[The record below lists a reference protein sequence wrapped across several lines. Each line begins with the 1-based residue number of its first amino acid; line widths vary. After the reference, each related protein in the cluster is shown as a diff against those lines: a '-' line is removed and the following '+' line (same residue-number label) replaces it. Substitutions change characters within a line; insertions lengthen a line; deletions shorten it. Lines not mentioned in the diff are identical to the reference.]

1 MGALPMLNEHQ
12 IPILIFSYVFFS
24 GAVLAAWLFFLHSIR
39 KTLRL
44 VPKNHRIFPIWFLG
58 VTALFALS
66 YALSW
71 SVSIPG
77 VSLLAGFIGLIFS
90 WIMFPFAV
98 PKSLYSLAHHDE
110 NLQRKI
116 RNLGYIGLINQI
128 GVLILF
134 AIKVFLFFLPQGEE
148 DLLVLADPHSG
159 SLLSFILALIL
170 ALIAVTVVVSWVF
183 YWARV
188 VFIRSDLRQ

>member
-1 MGALPMLNEHQ
+1 MESLPLLKEHQ
-12 IPILIFSYVFFS
+12 IHVLIFSYVFFS

-39 KTLRL
+39 KTLCL
-44 VPKNHRIFPIWFLG
+44 VPKNKRIFPIWFLG

-90 WIMFPFAV
+90 WLMFPFAV
-98 PKSLYSLAHHDE
+98 PKSLYFLADHDE
-110 NLQRKI
+110 SLRRKI
-116 RNLGYIGLINQI
+116 RNLGYMGLANQLGI
-128 GVLILF
+128 LILF
-134 AIKVFLFFLPQGEE
+134 AIKVFLFFIPQGEE
-148 DLLVLADPHSG
+148 ELLILTTPHSG
-159 SLLSFILALIL
+159 SLLSFFLAVIL
-170 ALIAVTVVVSWVF
+170 ALIAATVVVSWVF

-188 VFIRSDLRQ
+188 VSIRSDLRQ